1 MAVLAYTNEY
11 KNTFSHKQS
20 RKTHL
25 SAGIATQKPRLMTE
39 NQAPHKPPR
48 IQKHHP
54 NIPLNALQHFQV
66 IKTLPPSP
74 IQAAILKPQQK
85 KITDGQK
92 KNHIPRKISPVERA
106 VLNRDQ
112 TLEACSKRTLR
123 GFAWRLST
131 VFI

>member
-85 KITDGQK
+85 KLQTDK
-92 KNHIPRKISPVERA
+92 
-106 VLNRDQ
+106 
-112 TLEACSKRTLR
+112 KRTT
-123 GFAWRLST
+123 SPEKSPQ
-131 VFI
+131 